1 MGELDGRV
9 FRTYEIIR
17 ELGHGGMA
25 VVYLGRQTTMDR
37 LVAIKVI
44 LSSYS
49 READFRARFDQE
61 ARTIAHLEHPHI
73 LPVIDYGEEDFGA
86 YLVMRYVDGGT
97 LETRLQSAPLPFEEA
112 YDMLGK
118 VASALD
124 YAHGKGI
131 VHRDLKPA
139 NILLDETGNPY
150 LTDFGI
156 AKILQ
161 ATTQLTRTGA
171 TVGTPAYM
179 APEQWKSEPVGP
191 YTDQYALGVVLYQMI
206 TGDLPFKADT
216 TFGYM
221 HKHIYERPEPPDLIH
236 SGLPSAASEVIL
248 RGLAKDP
255 AERYPTVRLLHE
267 AFGAAL
273 YGEHAAPTKP
283 AAAEGATVVG
293 MEQGAFDSGIAS
305 LPATRRA
312 RGVGGAQALPEDA
325 TAALPGR
332 LTPPPA
338 SVAARRGSGGLIA
351 LVALLTVILLS
362 VIVFGGRALL
372 GGPTSTS
379 TPTATPP
386 IEVAAA
392 PTAAPTVVEEIMAAA
407 PQEPSATSEP
417 TEADTA
423 TATVIVTATVTD
435 TSTPTATKTAT
446 VTASAT
452 ETNTVT
458 ATPTLTPTATDT
470 ATATATSTETPTF
483 TPTATW
489 TPDAGATE
497 DAALAATSQRVAREL
512 TATSSALIFE
522 LATQQAAQVGTKIA
536 VSSFTPTATPTL
548 TPTATMTSTL
558 TPTRRPLPT
567 ITPRPAVILA
577 APTSTPYPT
586 NTPEPVSC
594 PGLLPSRLLV
604 GEMGVV
610 SDEDPRPVNLRSGP
624 GLAATRIGQFP
635 VGTAFTVLEGPVC
648 QNNYA
653 WFRVRENAPN
663 GQSGWVAESGEGVY
677 YLDPRSAGDACPG
690 SLPSRLQV
698 GAVALVDT
706 PNGGPLR
713 LRGEVGEAGRV
724 IALIPEGVRLEMRAG
739 PVCEAGRNWW
749 QVRLADGRT
758 GWVSET
764 DADSYFLVPE

>member
-9 FRTYEIIR
+9 FRSYEIIR

-44 LSSYS
+44 LSVYS

-86 YLVMRYVDGGT
+86 FLVMRYVDDGT
-97 LETRLQSAPLPFEEA
+97 LETRLQSAPLPFDEA

-139 NILLDETGNPY
+139 NILLDGAGNPY

-221 HKHIYERPEPPDLIH
+221 HKHIYEQPEPPDLVRA
-236 SGLPSAASEVIL
+236 GVPPAASEVIL
-248 RGLAKDP
+248 RCLAKDP
-255 AERYPTVRLLHE
+255 AERYPTVRGLHE

-283 AAAEGATVVG
+283 AAEGATVVG
-293 MEQGAFDSGIAS
+293 MEQGAFDSGIT
-305 LPATRRA
+305 PPPVTRRA
-312 RGVGGAQALPEDA
+312 RGAGGAQALPEDA

-332 LTPPPA
+332 RTPPPPA
-338 SVAARRGSGGLIA
+338 AAAPSVRRGGGGLIA
-351 LVALLTVILLS
+351 LVALLTVIALS

-372 GGPTSTS
+372 GGVPTA
-379 TPTATPP
+379 TPTRTATPP

-392 PTAAPTVVEEIMAAA
+392 PTEAAPTFSEEIIGAA
-407 PQEPSATSEP
+407 PQEPSATSAPSDTPAP
-417 TEADTA
+417 TETVVPTGTDTPTLTLTTTPTV
-423 TATVIVTATVTD
+423 TATATVTD
-435 TSTPTATKTAT
+435 TATI
-446 VTASAT
+446 
-452 ETNTVT
+452 
-458 ATPTLTPTATDT
+458 TPTLTATLT
-470 ATATATSTETPTF
+470 LTSTPTE
-483 TPTATW
+483 TW
-489 TPDAGATE
+489 TPDSGATE
-497 DAALAATSQRVAREL
+497 DAALVATSQRVARDL
-512 TATSSALIFE
+512 TATASALILE
-522 LATQQAAQVGTKIA
+522 LATEQAAQMGTRIA
-536 VSSFTPTATPTL
+536 VSSFTPT
-548 TPTATMTSTL
+548 PTATWTV
-558 TPTRRPLPT
+558 TPSPTVTASLPPT
-567 ITPRPAVILA
+567 ITPRPQVTLLL
-577 APTSTPYPT
+577 PTPTPRPT
-586 NTPEPVSC
+586 NTPAPVSC
-594 PGLLPSRLLV
+594 PGLLPSRLQV
-604 GEMGVV
+604 GMVAVV
-610 SDEDPRPVNLRSGP
+610 SDDDPRPVNVRGGP
-624 GLAATRIGQFP
+624 GLAATRVGQFA
-635 VGTAFTVLEGPVC
+635 VATRFTVLEGPVC

-653 WFRVRENAPN
+653 WFRVREEATN
-663 GQSGWVAESGEGVY
+663 GLTGWVAESGEGVY
-677 YLDPRSAGDACPG
+677 YLEPLAESGGCPG
-690 SLPSRLQV
+690 GMASRLQV
-698 GAVALVDT
+698 GAVAVVDT

-713 LRGEVGEAGRV
+713 LRSEVGQAGRV

-739 PVCEAGRNWW
+739 PVCEAERAWW

-764 DADSYFLVPE
+764 DADSYFLVPG